1 MIAVFQMKEGQRIYR
16 AIRDAE
22 TREWFVGEAV
32 VERIWKTPKRGYLH
46 ADIRAEN
53 FTTNGKS
60 RWTKKAVEDFF
71 STPLAAVENA
81 IWRILRPS
89 PYDARF
95 FCVTIGGSIEEEVR
109 LTENLFAL
117 WRELRRAE
125 K

>member
-1 MIAVFQMKEGQRIYR
+1 MKEGQRIYR

-53 FTTNGKS
+53 FTTNGKI
-60 RWTKKAVEDFF
+60 RWTKKDVEDFF

-89 PYDARF
+89 PYEAGLL
-95 FCVTIGGSIEEEVR
+95 CATIGGSIEEEIR
-109 LTENLFAL
+109 SMDGLFAL
-117 WRELRRAE
+117 WRELRRAA